1 MDFGRSFTY
10 IFEDT
15 EWLSKLIIVVA
26 LTFAT
31 GPLML
36 FFLAGLVPLTILL
49 GYMVDIVAN
58 VRDSKTTPLP
68 VWSDYNGYLAK
79 GLPVMTAMIVY
90 NLPLILVSCCAW
102 ILPRT
107 FTDEMAVSFFTLS
120 NLCCILPFIAIY
132 TAVSWTLLA
141 VGMIH
146 YAQNGQGSAFYQ
158 VGVLSETA
166 REMGTITLRWLLM
179 SIGVNILL
187 TLIYL
192 VPCIGWL
199 AGAALSIPVHG
210 HLIGQYARAIQRY
223 RRKKAGAV

>member
-1 MDFGRSFTY
+1 MDFGRNFTY
-10 IFEDT
+10 IFDDP

-31 GPLML
+31 AALMP

-58 VRDSKTTPLP
+58 VRDSKQHPLP
-68 VWSDYNGYLAK
+68 VWRDYNGYLAK
-79 GLPVMTAMIVY
+79 GVPVITAMIVY
-90 NLPLILVSCCAW
+90 NLPLIAVSCCAW

-107 FTDEMAVSFFTLS
+107 FTDEMAVSYFTLA
-120 NLCCILPFIAIY
+120 NLCCVLPFIAIY
-132 TAVSWTLLA
+132 SAVSWTLLA
-141 VGMIH
+141 VGVSH
-146 YAQNGQGSAFYQ
+146 YARNGQGSAFYQ

-166 REMGTITLRWLLM
+166 REMGTVTLRWILMGMGINLL
-179 SIGVNILL
+179 LA
-187 TLIYL
+187 LIYA

-210 HLIGQYARAIQRY
+210 YLVGQYARAIQRF